1 MQCHGR
7 LNDMQ
12 NMEIIVFYFERKAQS
27 NCPYIHVFQ
36 LLKALVN
43 KTIILFFFTDSH
55 SLFVKRIIVPHAVE
69 FVK

>member
-27 NCPYIHVFQ
+27 NCPHIHFFQ

-43 KTIILFFFTDSH
+43 KTIILSFMQVV
-55 SLFVKRIIVPHAVE
+55 LYKINNLIAWAI
-69 FVK
+69 